1 MIGVRVEWCKARA
14 RVNRWSEEVELLLEE
29 MRRVIEFLKWQAE
42 WWGGQVSSRSL
53 GSVVDQEGLAA
64 YARRQAAL
72 RLSLV
77 TSFQHLWRDVPM
89 FVIAALDIPQGS
101 EDAAPT
107 IDARP
112 QLHDDFLPQSNY

>member
-1 MIGVRVEWCKARA
+1 MIGVRIEWCKARA

-42 WWGGQVSSRSL
+42 WWGGRASSRSL
-53 GSVVDQEGLAA
+53 GSVVDQEGLTA
-64 YARRQAAL
+64 YACRQAAL
-72 RLSLV
+72 RLSLA

-89 FVIAALDIPQGS
+89 FVIAAQDIPQVS
-101 EDAAPT
+101 EDVVPT

-112 QLHDDFLPQSNY
+112 QLYDNL